1 MTWVYLTNDERN
13 KISRKSG
20 PYIIGG
26 WEPHEVAVRQANPR
40 ETWHGLSSEERKA
53 IMDEALKSK
62 PVYMYQVFAT
72 IEEKLKERNNG

>member
-20 PYIIGG
+20 PYIVDG
-26 WEPHEVAVRQANPR
+26 WEPHEAAVRQANPR
-40 ETWHGLSSEERKA
+40 ETWHGLSSDERKA

-62 PVYMYQVFAT
+62 PVYMSRVFAAV
-72 IEEKLKERNNG
+72 EEKLKERNNG